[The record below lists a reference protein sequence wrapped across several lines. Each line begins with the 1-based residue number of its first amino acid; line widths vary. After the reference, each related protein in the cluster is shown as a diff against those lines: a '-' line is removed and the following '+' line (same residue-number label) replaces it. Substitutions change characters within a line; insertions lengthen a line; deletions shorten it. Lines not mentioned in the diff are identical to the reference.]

1 MSGLNALFSAAFLIL
16 VAASVAV
23 TGSMVMLGLIDSI
36 FRKKKE
42 PEPEGEELPT
52 DGQEADQYGNNDK
65 GDAALEN
72 LDAEQMSKFSA
83 RQNAPKRLA
92 S

>member
-1 MSGLNALFSAAFLIL
+1 
-16 VAASVAV
+16 
-23 TGSMVMLGLIDSI
+23 MVMLGLIDSI